1 MFFHYVCPMEN
12 MVKELYELLK
22 EHLDEKQIRLLLG
35 AQATVLG
42 RGGRSLVANATG
54 LARRVIARGADELE
68 RPELLVNDRIRKVG
82 GGRKKAVEMDKS
94 LLRDLDLLIEP
105 ATRGDPESPLRWT
118 SKSLR
123 NLADAL
129 KAMGHKVSHQL
140 VMHTLADMGYSLQ
153 AQRKTIEGSKDHPDR
168 DEQFEFINESVKV
181 FQRSGQP
188 AISVDSKKKEN
199 VGLFK
204 NGGAEYQPKGKP
216 EEANVY
222 DFVDKE
228 LGKVNPYGV
237 YDLEKNEA
245 WVNVGTDADTGAFAV
260 QSIRTWWNSMGKE
273 SYKDA
278 GSLLITADGGGSNG
292 SRLRLWKVEL
302 EKFANETGL
311 TICVCHFPPG
321 TSKWNKIEHR
331 LFSHITQNWRGRP
344 LVSHEVVVNLI
355 ASTTTKKGLKVKCS
369 LDTSIYPKGIKITD
383 EELKKVRMLKAD
395 FHGEWNYIIL
405 PK

>member
-1 MFFHYVCPMEN
+1 MEN
-12 MVKELYELLK
+12 MVKSLYELLH
-22 EHLDEKQIRLLLG
+22 EHLDEKQLRLLLG
-35 AQATVLG
+35 AEAIALG
-42 RGGRSLVANATG
+42 RGGRSLVASVTG
-54 LARRVIARGADELE
+54 VARRVVARGVEELE
-68 RPELLVNDRIRKVG
+68 NPELLANERIRKPG
-82 GGRKKAVEMDKS
+82 GGRKKSIEKDKS
-94 LLRDLDLLIEP
+94 LIRDLDLIIDP

-129 KAMGHKVSHQL
+129 NAMGHKVSHQL
-140 VMHTLADMGYSLQ
+140 VMHTLTSMGYSLQ

-168 DEQFEFINESVKV
+168 DKQFEFINESVKV

-188 AISVDSKKKEN
+188 TISIDSKKKEN

-204 NGGAEYQPKGKP
+204 NGGREYQPKGKP

-222 DFVDKE
+222 DFVDEE
-228 LGKVNPYGV
+228 LGKANPYGV
-237 YDLEKNEA
+237 YDMAKNEG
-245 WVNVGTDADTGAFAV
+245 WVNVGTDADTATFAV

-273 SYKDA
+273 AYKDA
-278 GSLLITADGGGSNG
+278 KSLLITADGGGSNG
-292 SRLRLWKVEL
+292 SRVRLWKVEL

-311 TICVCHFPPG
+311 AICVCHFPPG

-355 ASTTTKKGLKVKCS
+355 ASTTTKAGLKVKCS
-369 LDTSIYPKGIKITD
+369 LDTSIYPKGIKISD
-383 EELKKVRMLKAD
+383 AELKKVRILKAD
-395 FHGEWNYIIL
+395 FHGEWNYIVL